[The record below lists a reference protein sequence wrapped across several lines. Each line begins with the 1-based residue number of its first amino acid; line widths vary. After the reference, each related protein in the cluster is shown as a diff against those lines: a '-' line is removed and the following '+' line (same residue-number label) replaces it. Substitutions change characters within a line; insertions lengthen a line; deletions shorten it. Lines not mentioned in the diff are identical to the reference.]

1 MYYKFKN
8 KRNMKK
14 LLLVLGLGLTFM
26 SCDNHNSHVVVRQP
40 RVVVN
45 PTTSMIGDNLDLE
58 SLGELVRRS
67 GNAQEIEDQLNSSSS
82 INNLD
87 LDGDGQVDYIRVTEI
102 GDGMTRGFS
111 FQVELPNGQ
120 VEEVATINIEQGG
133 DMANMTIQG
142 NPSYYGDHGYY
153 HSSHH
158 VSDMLLMAYLFSNH
172 RPYFSPYHYGSY
184 PRGYHSYR
192 SVPSTSYRTRV
203 TTRTTTTRT
212 SRPSSVSSTTRRST
226 VAPTAATTR
235 TSTMARPT
243 TSQKSFRKTSPANS
257 RPVTTGFGNRNRNS
271 SSSFG
276 STPRRSSSSFGSSS
290 RSSSR
295 SSSSFGSSRSSSR
308 SSFGSSSRSSF
319 GSSSRG
325 RRR

>member
-1 MYYKFKN
+1 M
-8 KRNMKK
+8 RK
-14 LLLVLGLGLTFM
+14 LVLVLGLAMTFM
-26 SCDNHNSHVVVRQP
+26 SCDNHNSNVVVRQP

-45 PTTSMIGDNLDLE
+45 PTTSLVGDNLDLQA
-58 SLGELVRRS
+58 LGELVRTS
-67 GNAQEIEDQLNSSSS
+67 GNAQDIENQLNSSSS

-102 GDGMTRGFS
+102 GEGTTRGFS
-111 FQVELPNGQ
+111 FQVELSNGQ

-142 NPSYYGDHGYY
+142 NPSYYGSHGYY

-158 VSDMLLMAYLFSNH
+158 ASDMLLMAYLFSSH

-203 TTRTTTTRT
+203 TTTRTTRT
-212 SRPSSVSSTTRRST
+212 SRPSSVSATTRRST

-243 TSQKSFRKTSPANS
+243 TSQKSFRKTTPSNS
-257 RPVTTGFGNRNRNS
+257 RPVTTGFGNKSRSTVTR
-271 SSSFG
+271 
-276 STPRRSSSSFGSSS
+276 STPTRSSSSFGSSS
-290 RSSSR
+290 RRSSGSSLFGSSSR
-295 SSSSFGSSRSSSR
+295 SSSRSSFGSSRSSSR
-308 SSFGSSSRSSF
+308 SSFGSSSR
-319 GSSSRG
+319 G

>member
-1 MYYKFKN
+1 
-8 KRNMKK
+8 MKK
-14 LLLVLGLGLTFM
+14 LLLVLGVCVTLF
-26 SCDNHNSHVVVRQP
+26 SCNSNHDRYVEVREP

-45 PTTSMIGDNLDLE
+45 PTSALVGDNLDLE

-67 GNAQEIEDQLNSSSS
+67 GNAQDIENELNLSSS

-102 GDGMTRGFS
+102 GDGMIRGFS
-111 FQVELPNGQ
+111 FQVELSNGQ

-142 NPSYYGDHGYY
+142 NPNYYGDHGYY

-158 VSDMLLMAYLFSNH
+158 VSDMVLMAYLFSNH

-184 PRGYHSYR
+184 PRGYHSYH
-192 SVPSTSYRTRV
+192 SVPSRSYRTRV
-203 TTRTTTTRT
+203 TTTTTRT

-226 VAPTAATTR
+226 VTPTAASTR

-243 TSQKSFRKTSPANS
+243 TSQRSFRKTTPSNS
-257 RPVTTGFGNRNRNS
+257 RPVTTGFGNRSRNTS
-271 SSSFG
+271 ASRST
-276 STPRRSSSSFGSSS
+276 TPRRSSSMFGS
-290 RSSSR
+290 
-295 SSSSFGSSRSSSR
+295 SSRSSSR
-308 SSFGSSSRSSF
+308 SSFGSSSRSSSRSSF
-319 GSSSRG
+319 GSSSRSSSRG